1 MTGHL
6 IAALLCA
13 LNVSPEPDPSPGP
26 SSPNASA
33 SNDARQ
39 NAPALD
45 VPLREAPNTAIHV
58 VERKQFADRGKQE
71 LAVYPVAAQ
80 VNGKYTEHLGTAV
93 SYTYHLHEAFGL
105 QLAGLYNWHATDS
118 SFSRELI
125 DKVSQEP
132 LAATSLLLQ
141 WAIEGGVEVAPLY
154 GKFAVAEQLVHFAL
168 VFTGGAGVAS
178 TRHQL
183 KPGNVGGPATFGD
196 TGMRLAGSVGGGFR
210 VQLGDRFAI
219 RLELRDLLY
228 SARVTRVNGCSSED
242 LSAMA
247 AKLDQGQAVGSATVS
262 SGCDLHRFD
271 GIDGRTNYNRSNDIP
286 LALNL
291 ISNPSSD
298 VLNNIGIYA
307 GLSFSF

>member
-6 IAALLCA
+6 IAACLWV
-13 LNVSPEPDPSPGP
+13 LNAGPEAAP
-26 SSPNASA
+26 SSAPPSYE
-33 SNDARQ
+33 ARQ
-39 NAPALD
+39 DPRSD
-45 VPLREAPNTAIHV
+45 VPLSGESNTAIHV

-80 VNGKYTEHLGTAV
+80 VNGRFTEHLGTAL

-105 QLAGLYNWHATDS
+105 QLVSLYNWHATDS

-132 LAATSLLLQ
+132 LAATSLLVQ
-141 WAIEGGVEVAPLY
+141 WAVQGGVEVAPLY
-154 GKFAVAEQLVHFAL
+154 GKFAVAEKLVHFAL

-183 KPGNVGGPATFGD
+183 KPGNAGGPATFGD
-196 TGMRLAGSVGGGFR
+196 TGLRLAGSVGGGFR

-228 SARVTRVNGCSSED
+228 SARVTRVNGCSSDD

-247 AKLDQGQAVGSATVS
+247 ARLDQQQSVSSATVS
-262 SGCDLHRFD
+262 SSCDVHRFE
-271 GIDGRTNYNRSNDIP
+271 GIDGRTSYNRSNDIP

-298 VLNNIGIYA
+298 VLNNIGVYA
-307 GLSFSF
+307 GLSLSF

>member
-1 MTGHL
+1 MTGPL
-6 IAALLCA
+6 IAALLWVLTA
-13 LNVSPEPDPSPGP
+13 GPEPDPTQDKGPTAQAPG
-26 SSPNASA
+26 A
-33 SNDARQ
+33 
-39 NAPALD
+39 
-45 VPLREAPNTAIHV
+45 PLRGDPNTVIHV
-58 VERKQFADRGKQE
+58 VEKKQFADRGKQE
-71 LAVYPVAAQ
+71 IALYPVAAQ
-80 VNGKYTEHLGTAV
+80 VNGRFTEHLGTAL

-105 QLAGLYNWHATDS
+105 QLVSLYNWHATDS

-132 LAATSLLLQ
+132 QAATSLLLQ
-141 WAIEGGVEVAPLY
+141 WAIQAGVEVAPLY
-154 GKFAVAEQLVHFAL
+154 GKFAVAEKLVHFSL
-168 VFTGGAGVAS
+168 IVTGGAGVAS

-196 TGMRLAGSVGGGFR
+196 TGLRLAGSVGGGFR

-247 AKLDQGQAVGSATVS
+247 AKVDQGQSVGSAAVS
-262 SGCDLHRFD
+262 SGCDLRRFE

-291 ISNPSSD
+291 VSNPSSD
-298 VLNNIGIYA
+298 VLNNVGIYA